1 VLTRGLGGYQKHE
14 QTLVGYQGSSQSS
27 LQNILRLTVFFWSRN
42 NLSKWEPAVLLFWK
56 QLTNQNRWFFGSQ
69 LIRTPHSLLAG
80 IIYKNWNWWLWTKSN
95 TRPNTCVDA
104 MLQKEGDPK
113 ALARRDSFKR
123 TSRPGFDTKLRFK
136 FRIGSSGVG
145 LSLLLPIFKSCG
157 SGFGTFFIFNHCF
170 TTVWKLGLVT
180 WTYYTFLNKTGDYQ
194 KSL

>member
-1 VLTRGLGGYQKHE
+1 
-14 QTLVGYQGSSQSS
+14 
-27 LQNILRLTVFFWSRN
+27 
-42 NLSKWEPAVLLFWK
+42 
-56 QLTNQNRWFFGSQ
+56 
-69 LIRTPHSLLAG
+69 
-80 IIYKNWNWWLWTKSN
+80 
-95 TRPNTCVDA
+95 

-170 TTVWKLGLVT
+170 TTV
-180 WTYYTFLNKTGDYQ
+180 
-194 KSL
+194 